1 LLDPRSEVEADR
13 PPGPIDLSIIGC
25 AYNEERALPGFLE
38 AVLGESGSSYRLHE
52 VIVVASGCTDG
63 TEDRLRE
70 WAGRDARVRPVLQG
84 SREGKAAALLA
95 GLRVARG
102 KVVVLANVDT
112 RPVPGA
118 IEALVRPLRDPATGL
133 SCARCVPSRFDPG
146 VSARLGR
153 LVWDLHDLSSQELPK
168 STGAIAFRAG
178 RIDLPVDIED
188 DDTYLGILLGRER
201 GRSVYA
207 RDAVFL
213 LNVPTNLRDLLRQRY
228 RINFQILGLHRRTG
242 MVTSTWRPAPIA
254 RCLVRFLRERPGEA
268 FLVAVL
274 GLMELGIRA
283 SAIAARLAGGAPL
296 VVWAPVPSTKGAI
309 DPVAADP

>member
-1 LLDPRSEVEADR
+1 LLDPECRAVAD
-13 PPGPIDLSIIGC
+13 GPQDPVDLSIIGC
-25 AYNEERALPGFLE
+25 AFNEERALPGFLE
-38 AVLGESGSSYRLHE
+38 AVLAGSGASYRLRE
-52 VIVVASGCTDG
+52 VIIVASGCTDG
-63 TEDRLRE
+63 TVDRLRA
-70 WAGRDARVRPVLQG
+70 WADRDVRVRPVLQG

-102 KVVVLANVDT
+102 NAILLANVDT

-133 SCARCVPSRFDPG
+133 SCARCVPARFDPG
-146 VSARLGR
+146 FSARLGR

-178 RIDLPVDIED
+178 AIDLPVDIED

-207 RDAVFL
+207 RDAIFL
-213 LNVPTNLRDLLRQRY
+213 LHVPSNPKDLLGQRF

-268 FLVAVL
+268 FSLAVL
-274 GLMELGIRA
+274 GLLELGVRG
-283 SAIAARLAGGAPL
+283 SAIAARLTGGAPL
-296 VVWAPVPSTKGAI
+296 VVWAPVLSTKGAI
-309 DPVAADP
+309 EPIAADP